1 MTFAPRKWKWPEMT
15 LTRNDPVS
23 FFRFSRIKSEPRWLL
38 QSDVKTA
45 NTYITTYQ
53 SLTHYFQ
60 TFYGKK
66 LAFCLDFLYLCTG
79 NRKNSLLVPKVG
91 HLWRPR
97 LVLIDGKRRSSMKT
111 TKMGRERLSGELWFK
126 ELLNADWAWSTS
138 RTFKTSR
145 KTPAL
150 QTNGESYSS
159 PSTLQ
164 LSNPI
169 SLALSGPKVK

>member
-1 MTFAPRKWKWPEMT
+1 MTENDRDRKWPLFKH
-15 LTRNDPVS
+15 
-23 FFRFSRIKSEPRWLL
+23 
-38 QSDVKTA
+38 QKTIPKA
-45 NTYITTYQ
+45 AFAIRCKKRKCLYPYISTTYTLF
-53 SLTHYFQ
+53 SI
-60 TFYGKK
+60 FYGKK
-66 LAFCLDFLYLCTG
+66 LAFCFEFLYLCTG

-97 LVLIDGKRRSSMKT
+97 LVLIDGKRWSSMKT

-126 ELLNADWAWSTS
+126 ELLNADRAWSTS

-150 QTNGESYSS
+150 QTSGESYSS